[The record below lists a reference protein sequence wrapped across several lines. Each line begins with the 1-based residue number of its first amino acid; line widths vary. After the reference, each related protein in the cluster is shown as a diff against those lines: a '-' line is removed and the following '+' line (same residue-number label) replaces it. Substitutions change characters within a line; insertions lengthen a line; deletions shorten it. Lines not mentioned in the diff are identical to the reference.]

1 MPGPRLA
8 KTSDREAELILY
20 GVVDRWGDIN
30 PREVRDQLKALGPLD
45 TLHVHLNSEGGSIF
59 AGLAVYNTLL
69 LDAARVIVHVDGIA
83 LSMASVIAMAGD
95 EIVMAEG
102 AMLMIHNPLW
112 MAAGEAEELRQTAD
126 VMDKLKD
133 QLVAIYARRT
143 GKPPEEISAWMDAET
158 WLTGDEAIAAGFAD
172 RTEARLAIAAALD
185 PAKFVNLPKHLVQAS
200 TPNSQLPTP
209 NKEPSMA
216 ENTPPA
222 TPQTPQPAN
231 YHELKA
237 AFPKADATFL
247 ASQLDAQATLDQ
259 ARAAW
264 QMALEKRAADAE
276 ARAQELQ
283 AKAEEAAN
291 AAGTLGS
298 AGLPDG
304 LTPGGDR
311 GDALD
316 FRVLV
321 DNLVA
326 QGMARH
332 LAARQVAKRYPEAR
346 AAYVAR
352 HNEEHAYA
360 RQ

>member
-1 MPGPRLA
+1 MPSPRLA

-20 GVVDRWGDIN
+20 GVVDRWGDID
-30 PREVRDQLKALGPLD
+30 PRQVRDELKALGPLD
-45 TLHVHLNSEGGSIF
+45 ALHVHLNSEGGSIF
-59 AGLAVYNTLL
+59 AGLAVYNTLRS
-69 LDAARVIVHVDGIA
+69 DAARVIVHVDGIA

-112 MAAGEAEELRQTAD
+112 MAAGEADELRQAAD

-143 GKPPEEISAWMDAET
+143 GKLPEEISAWMDAET

-172 RTEARLAIAAALD
+172 RTEERMAIAATLD
-185 PAKFVNLPKHLVQAS
+185 PEKFQNLPAHLRQSNVTKPSNVKEPPMAES
-200 TPNSQLPTP
+200 TPQ
-209 NKEPSMA
+209 A
-216 ENTPPA
+216 
-222 TPQTPQPAN
+222 PQPAG
-231 YHELKA
+231 YAELKA

-247 ASQLDAQATLDQ
+247 TSQLDAQATLDQ
-259 ARAAW
+259 ALAAW
-264 QMALEKRAADAE
+264 QTALEKRAADAE
-276 ARAQELQ
+276 ARAQELE

-304 LTPGGDR
+304 NAPGGDR

-326 QGMARH
+326 QGTPRH

-360 RQ
+360 RK